1 MMKCAKN
8 AGCVSELALGT
19 FGVGG
24 DFWAADTSKDYQWIQ
39 ALRKGFELGI
49 KLVDTSE
56 LYGRGH
62 AEELVRIATSDID
75 DVLVITKIHPS
86 AATEDEVAKRVAAS
100 AERLGRTP
108 WGVALHWMPIR
119 GHICD
124 VVRALEAVVERGL
137 AERYGL
143 SNVTASQLQQAL
155 TCFKRHP
162 PAFVENKYSLLYRRD
177 ELDVMP
183 LAQREGLMYLAY
195 SPLERGAL
203 ALDPFLGQ
211 IASKYGK
218 TAAQIALAWYV
229 KIPGLVP
236 VVKAARVEHV
246 LENAEALRIKLS
258 DSDWEAIDRQFY
270 TYRHETR

>member
-1 MMKCAKN
+1 M
-8 AGCVSELALGT
+8 
-19 FGVGG
+19 
-24 DFWAADTSKDYQWIQ
+24 
-39 ALRKGFELGI
+39 
-49 KLVDTSE
+49 
-56 LYGRGH
+56 
-62 AEELVRIATSDID
+62 
-75 DVLVITKIHPS
+75 
-86 AATEDEVAKRVAAS
+86 
-100 AERLGRTP
+100 
-108 WGVALHWMPIR
+108 
-119 GHICD
+119 
-124 VVRALEAVVERGL
+124 
-137 AERYGL
+137 
-143 SNVTASQLQQAL
+143 
-155 TCFKRHP
+155 
-162 PAFVENKYSLLYRRD
+162 ENKYSLLYRRD